1 MSYNFPSAM
10 NSSTNPNPSIPEV
23 GYRFHPTNE
32 ELVCNYLKPKILGDD
47 VEDLSIMPVVHV
59 CKHEPSELPDKS
71 NIKSKDA
78 VWYFFCPRDFKYLNS
93 GRYNRRTKLGFW
105 KPTGK
110 ILKIRFTG
118 TKKVIGTRK
127 TLVFYTKACPKPIRT
142 GWIMHEYEYS
152 SDLSPCNQGGYVLC
166 KLKKKPEVRTNK
178 SEPNHHMVSISDFE
192 AAPNCSIE
200 GECGP
205 TREMPSK
212 FMNHSTHGYGD
223 SSLLDLDS
231 ENPNLDISAPDEGER
246 NSLTVLPS
254 GLENGNPWEKTEEG
268 CLLSSV
274 VSPENS
280 PPDAWLPDFSL
291 LAKLKALISELE
303 NNLPSFQPAASVST
317 EEIPF
322 HMGFDAPVST

>member
-192 AAPNCSIE
+192 AAPSFPNQREFVLCKLKKDPDAMMPTYKE
-200 GECGP
+200 GEASFNV
-205 TREMPSK
+205 TSD
-212 FMNHSTHGYGD
+212 HSENQNLNEYYHPQTFEDVEYGAWTAFNFTNNELEED
-223 SSLLDLDS
+223 TYQLQAELDS
-231 ENPNLDISAPDEGER
+231 FRGYY
-246 NSLTVLPS
+246 
-254 GLENGNPWEKTEEG
+254 EG
-268 CLLSSV
+268 CH
-274 VSPENS
+274 
-280 PPDAWLPDFSL
+280 SL
-291 LAKLKALISELE
+291 NALF
-303 NNLPSFQPAASVST
+303 P
-317 EEIPF
+317 
-322 HMGFDAPVST
+322 